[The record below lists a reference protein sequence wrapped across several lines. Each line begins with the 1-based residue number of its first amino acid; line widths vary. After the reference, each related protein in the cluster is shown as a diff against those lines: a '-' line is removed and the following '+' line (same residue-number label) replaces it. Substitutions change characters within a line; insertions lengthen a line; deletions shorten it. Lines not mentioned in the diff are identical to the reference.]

1 MDRPG
6 DWSKLLLLID
16 DDSPRVR
23 QAVIG
28 RLRDLGNDPLQAMD
42 DEGVELNPHQ
52 RSFLAGLRHEIDEE
66 RLDKGWELWA
76 SVRPDLES
84 LHSLVATLLAD
95 YGGREDP
102 RRLLDQ
108 WARRYLDSHL
118 VPDLETLVP
127 FLFGEGAIEG
137 DTEDYFAP
145 RNSSIVQALARRRGL
160 PITLCSVLQLV
171 GRRVGVAVDG
181 VAFPGHFLARSIWQG
196 RTVWIDCFDGG
207 RFIGKEELLE
217 AVGAVPPA
225 MRDRVV
231 DAASTLEIS
240 ARILR
245 NVVGSLERAEDIPR
259 LHRAKAWLSELDAR
273 LRGGSR
279 SRAGGADASSESD
292 SSADLED

>member
-6 DWSKLLLLID
+6 DWGNLLQLIS

-23 QAVIG
+23 LAVVG
-28 RLRDLGNDPLQAMD
+28 KLRDLGNDPLQALED
-42 DEGVELNPHQ
+42 AGVEMNPRQ
-52 RSFLAGLRHEIDEE
+52 RSFLLGLRHEIDEE
-66 RLDKGWELWA
+66 RLDKGWEQWLSA
-76 SVRPDLES
+76 KPDLEM
-84 LHSLVATLLAD
+84 LHVLICTLLAD

-102 RRLLDQ
+102 RRQLDL

-127 FLFGEGAIEG
+127 FLFGDDGMQG

-145 RNSSIVQALARRRGL
+145 RNSSLVQALVRRRGL
-160 PITLCSVLQLV
+160 PITLCSALQLI
-171 GRRVGVAVDG
+171 GRRVGVHVDG
-181 VAFPGHFLARSIWQG
+181 VAFPGHFLARSDWQG

-207 RFIGKEELLE
+207 RFIGKEELLD

-231 DAASTLEIS
+231 EAASPLEVC

-259 LHRAKAWLSELDAR
+259 LNRSKGWLQELDAR
-273 LRGGSR
+273 LRGSSR
-279 SRAGGADASSESD
+279 STAGNPESESD
-292 SSADLED
+292 DDSVSDA